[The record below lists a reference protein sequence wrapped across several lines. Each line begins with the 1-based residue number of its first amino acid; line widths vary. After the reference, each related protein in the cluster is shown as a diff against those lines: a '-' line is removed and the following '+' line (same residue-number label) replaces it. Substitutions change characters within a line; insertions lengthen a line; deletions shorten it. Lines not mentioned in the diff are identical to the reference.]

1 MKKLFA
7 ILLCA
12 VTLISLTSCDLLDGL
27 MGNDGSDVL
36 VTHRNQVTKEEFQV
50 QYKQAYENKQPDYTK
65 DFVYTYY
72 HKDTETDSD
81 GNADIATTNEKT
93 QYDADAQI
101 VHIRNQFQ
109 NNDPDDPVTEDY
121 YWTYTLSGSN
131 VIFYSSKTGN
141 TETRPL
147 GFDAFWELAHNQ
159 VPMVLFPNP
168 NKLYDDSVYYI
179 DLNKDGEKVFTLYSG
194 EENDYSLRQVM
205 FSDTEMV
212 YFTKSYNKEADYE
225 SLRIDRYTVSN
236 QEVTI
241 NK

>member
-12 VTLISLTSCDLLDGL
+12 VTLLSLASCGLIDGL
-27 MGNDGSDVL
+27 MGNDSGDAL
-36 VTHRNQVTKEEFQV
+36 VTHKNQVTKEEFQA
-50 QYKQAYENKQPDYTK
+50 QYKQAYENRQPDYTK

-81 GNADIATTNEKT
+81 GNADIATTDEKT
-93 QYDADAQI
+93 QYDSDGQI

-109 NNDPDDPVTEDY
+109 NNNPDDPVTEDY
-121 YWTYTLSGSN
+121 YRTYTLSGSN
-131 VIFYSSKTGN
+131 VLFYSSKTGS
-141 TETRPL
+141 TETRAL
-147 GFDAFWELAHNQ
+147 GFDAFWELAYNQ
-159 VPMVLFPNP
+159 LPMVLFPNP
-168 NKLYDDSVYYI
+168 YKLYDNATYYI
-179 DLNKDGEKVFTLYSG
+179 DLNKNGEKVFTLYSG
-194 EENDYSLRQVM
+194 DENDYSLRQIM

-212 YFTKSYNKEADYE
+212 YFTKSYDKEADYE

-241 NK
+241 TK

>member
-27 MGNDGSDVL
+27 MGNDSGDVL

-93 QYDADAQI
+93 QYDADGQI

-141 TETRPL
+141 TETRSL